1 MNEKLTGFQA
11 ELLILNKSL
20 KFQVS
25 YLYMDGIQVD
35 VQLSQPSLSVPGGGG
50 GAFPTPLSFPSFL
63 VLQSVFNILNLRG
76 ILSFEK

>member
-35 VQLSQPSLSVPGGGG
+35 VQLSQPTLSVPGGGG
-50 GAFPTPLSFPSFL
+50 VLSQPLSPSLLFWF
-63 VLQSVFNILNLRG
+63 FNLYLI
-76 ILSFEK
+76 F